1 LGEPLSSE
9 NKYLK
14 MVVIYNESKEK
25 SYAESNKGNITATS
39 PYGLSSD
46 PEQYQLHEA

>member
-1 LGEPLSSE
+1 MSQRRISF
-9 NKYLK
+9 
-14 MVVIYNESKEK
+14 EK
-25 SYAESNKGNITATS
+25 SNKGKITATS